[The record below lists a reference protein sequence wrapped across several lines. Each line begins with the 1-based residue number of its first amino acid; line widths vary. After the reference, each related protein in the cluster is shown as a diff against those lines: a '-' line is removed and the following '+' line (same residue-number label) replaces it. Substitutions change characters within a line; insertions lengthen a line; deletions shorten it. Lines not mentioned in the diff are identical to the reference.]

1 MIRVIDPPAGLSASG
16 VRDTETSTREKFQ
29 KFGLVRHIRNF
40 PRKNASG
47 LFGLTDRGLAVP
59 AGLGV
64 CSGPYPAA
72 GGTRPMKELA
82 TKADLA
88 LALDNF
94 RLVLTIRL
102 GVMMAA
108 GAIAAA
114 TVL

>member
-1 MIRVIDPPAGLSASG
+1 
-16 VRDTETSTREKFQ
+16 
-29 KFGLVRHIRNF
+29 
-40 PRKNASG
+40 
-47 LFGLTDRGLAVP
+47 
-59 AGLGV
+59 
-64 CSGPYPAA
+64 
-72 GGTRPMKELA
+72 MKELA